1 MAAFAVTTSPLV
13 RRYTREEFWTL
24 ANPPGGG
31 HDELI
36 AGVLYIVPPPDWPH
50 TTAGSRLNRLFSS
63 YLIAHIDGC
72 RHLAGAGSHVYQRRR
87 SEADGP

>member
-63 YLIAHIDGC
+63 YLGTLRASGCDMDGC
-72 RHLAGAGSHVYQRRR
+72 RHLSGAGSHVCQR
-87 SEADGP
+87 